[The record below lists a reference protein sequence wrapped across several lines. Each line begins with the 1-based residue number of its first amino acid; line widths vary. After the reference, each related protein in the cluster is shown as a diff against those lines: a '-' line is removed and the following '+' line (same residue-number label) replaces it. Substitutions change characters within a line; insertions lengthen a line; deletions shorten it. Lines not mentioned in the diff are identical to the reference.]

1 MRGYV
6 NYSYA
11 DTFLTRAF
19 IFIINMASYMKK
31 KRKYKV
37 VCKISGNFVVKI
49 GKGLFQTES
58 SGKKKDSIMGKIN
71 CIGILTSG
79 GDAPGMNAA
88 IRAVTRAAI
97 ANGFRVKGIYRGYEG
112 LINNEIK
119 EFSTENVSNIIQR
132 GGTILKTARSK
143 EFETP
148 EGRQKAYENMK
159 AQEIDA
165 LVVIGG
171 NGSLTG
177 ARIFAQEFDVPC
189 IGLPGTIDN
198 DLNGTD
204 LTIGY
209 DTTLNTIMDC
219 VDKIRDTATS
229 HERIFFVEVMGRDA
243 GFLAQNSAIASGAE
257 AAIIPEDSTGADQ
270 LEHFIGRG
278 IRKSKSSSIV
288 IVSES
293 PKCGAM
299 YYADRVKKEYPEYDV
314 RVSILGHLQRGGSP
328 SAGDRILASRLGAGA
343 IQALIEGQRN
353 VMIGIKN
360 DEVVYVPF
368 ASAVKSDKP
377 IKKELI
383 DVLDTLS
390 I

>member
-1 MRGYV
+1 M
-6 NYSYA
+6 S
-11 DTFLTRAF
+11 
-19 IFIINMASYMKK
+19 
-31 KRKYKV
+31 
-37 VCKISGNFVVKI
+37 KIS
-49 GKGLFQTES
+49 
-58 SGKKKDSIMGKIN
+58 

-79 GDAPGMNAA
+79 GDSPGMNAA
-88 IRAVTRAAI
+88 IRAITRTGI
-97 ANGFRVKGIYRGYEG
+97 SKGFTVKGIYRGYEG
-112 LINNEIK
+112 LMNDEIE
-119 EFSTENVSNIIQR
+119 EFTTENVSNIIAR
-132 GGTILKTARSK
+132 GGTILKSARSK
-143 EFETP
+143 AFTTP
-148 EGRQKAYENMK
+148 EGRQKAYETMQK
-159 AQEIDA
+159 EGIDA

-177 ARIFAQEFDVPC
+177 ARIFAQEYDVPC

-198 DLNGTD
+198 DLYGTD

-209 DTTLNTIMDC
+209 DTTLNTIVDC
-219 VDKIRDTATS
+219 VDKIRDTANS

-257 AAIIPEDSTGADQ
+257 AAIIPEDSTDADQ

-278 IRKSKSSSIV
+278 IRKSKNSSIV

-299 YYADRVKKEYPEYDV
+299 FYADRVKKEYPQYDV

-328 SAGDRILASRLGAGA
+328 SARDRILAARLGAGA
-343 IQALIEGQRN
+343 IDAILDGQRN
-353 VMIGIKN
+353 VMIGIRN

-368 ASAVKSDKP
+368 TDAIRSDKEMN
-377 IKKELI
+377 KGLI
-383 DVLDTLS
+383 RVLDELS